1 MSFWIKLLII
11 KNIYIIINIIIIII
25 IVGIIII
32 IIIIIMMVLFDD
44 AEDVQLIFANHAYLL
59 PEIGKTVVGN
69 LIGQGT
75 TCRRIG

>member
-1 MSFWIKLLII
+1 MSFK
-11 KNIYIIINIIIIII
+11 KIYIIINIIIIII

-32 IIIIIMMVLFDD
+32 IIIIIMVLFDD

-59 PEIGKTVVGN
+59 PEIGKSVVGN